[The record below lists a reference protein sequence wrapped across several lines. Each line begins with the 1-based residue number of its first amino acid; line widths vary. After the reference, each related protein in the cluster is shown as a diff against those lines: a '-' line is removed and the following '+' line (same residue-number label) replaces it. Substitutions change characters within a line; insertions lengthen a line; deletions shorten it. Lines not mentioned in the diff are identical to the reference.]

1 MASRD
6 LAIDMGT
13 ANTSVYQQGRG
24 IVYDEPTVV
33 GMNART
39 GEVLAVGNEVAA
51 MVDARPGGVV
61 SARPL
66 SHGVVTDYEATEQ
79 MLRLILRRVGIGRF
93 GKTRVLVCVPTSIT
107 GVERRAVEEAVTEA
121 GARGVTP
128 VESPLAAAIGA
139 GLPIQEPI
147 GNMIVDVGGG
157 TSEIALVAMGGVVVG
172 SSVRVGG
179 FDMDTA
185 IQEHIRA
192 RYGLG
197 IGEAMAE
204 RLKTTLGSAYPAAD
218 ARPVEVPGR
227 AMSSAVPTSVQIT
240 PEEIREALRP
250 HVQAIVDATRSCL
263 AESPPE
269 LAHDVLEHGIFLTG
283 GGALLRGLE
292 MRLSQE
298 CEVPVHLT
306 ERPMTTVVLGA
317 GRLVEYLPDY
327 QTAFVSAR
335 RWS

>member
-1 MASRD
+1 MTGITVLFGAARR
-6 LAIDMGT
+6 
-13 ANTSVYQQGRG
+13 ANVQVQH
-24 IVYDEPTVV
+24 
-33 GMNART
+33 M
-39 GEVLAVGNEVAA
+39 
-51 MVDARPGGVV
+51 
-61 SARPL
+61 
-66 SHGVVTDYEATEQ
+66 Q

-157 TSEIALVAMGGVVVG
+157 TSEIALVAMGGVVAG
-172 SSVRVGG
+172 NSVRVGG

-227 AMSSAVPTSVQIT
+227 AMSSAVPTSVQIMS
-240 PEEIREALRP
+240 EEIREAFWP
-250 HVQAIVDATRSCL
+250 HVQVIVDVIWLCF
-263 AESPPE
+263 AESLLE

-327 QTAFVSAR
+327 QAAFVSAR